1 MDSYLAIEV
10 VSKINQCQITA
21 RFHKFSC
28 NLGPQTGNY
37 FVEIILNWADTMGH
51 LHCECSGLNDNN
63 IHNNRDNNE
72 KKWNL
77 KEITNI
83 LLRTH
88 SGSVIGWKLD
98 NFYAVLQRLL
108 SQHWSTF
115 SNRLIQLP
123 CHKDR
128 YGKLFH
134 TWYNISIMQHIC
146 LADSRLYPDV

>member
-1 MDSYLAIEV
+1 MCTLTLLL
-10 VSKINQCQITA
+10 KLFLKLINAKLLPNFTGFQA
-21 RFHKFSC
+21 
-28 NLGPQTGNY
+28 NLGPKKGNY
-37 FVEIILNWADTMGH
+37 VEIILNWADTMGP
-51 LHCECSGLNDNN
+51 LHCECPGLNDNN
-63 IHNNRDNNE
+63 IHNNRGNNE

-77 KEITNI
+77 KEITNS

-98 NFYAVLQRLL
+98 NLYAVLQRLL
-108 SQHWSTF
+108 SKHWSAF
-115 SNRLIQLP
+115 SNRLIQLH

-128 YGKLFH
+128 HGKLFY